1 MVVSLSS
8 LSSLSSWP
16 CPCLPCLPCPFG
28 RVLVFLVFLVFLAV
42 SLSSLSSLS
51 FWSCP
56 CLPCLPCLF
65 GRVLVILVFSE
76 EKTEDTKIFWGKT
89 KGGYLRE
96 KQGDTRETRFLREK
110 GALSEG
116 KPAHTRRAYVQ
127 ADGADEVADPPDAGR
142 ADLAPR
148 SARGQMTVHLEEK
161 GPQWRGWALGE
172 GT

>member
-1 MVVSLSS
+1 MS

-76 EKTEDTKIFWGKT
+76 GKTEDTIFWGKT
-89 KGGYLRE
+89 RWFLRE

-116 KPAHTRRAYVQ
+116 KPAHTPHKPFGWVHQ
-127 ADGADEVADPPDAGR
+127 VAAVTKHLPGGVLKRSLRIMP
-142 ADLAPR
+142 LA
-148 SARGQMTVHLEEK
+148 
-161 GPQWRGWALGE
+161 
-172 GT
+172 